1 MTLRSVFSAAAAL
14 AAASAFADRIVSQDY
29 TLSADEDWSSQGLVT
44 VPSGVTLNLGGRTLT
59 VDAIAGGGT
68 IATPDF
74 DLTGQGTASS
84 PLAAGDFTAG
94 SAAAAFSSDG
104 RVIVESTHWPVVV
117 DYDFGSATVIN
128 VYRIWNWKSHK
139 ANVRGPKEWKFYG
152 SNDGENWTDED
163 VLDTRSDEKGW
174 EPDEER
180 EYVCDNT
187 TPYRY
192 YRISFTASTGTDGY
206 IQFRQLKYGRSPSS
220 GTVVVNASTIE
231 QSDLSGLTLN
241 EDVFVQPS
249 GDVVLSGDFDMS
261 GFTMNGAVD
270 LNGHHLTV
278 NGFGGTGMITNSSAT
293 AADLHVAVPSGKR
306 LDNESIPIGGNLR
319 FVKEGAGTFAAKYFP
334 QTYTGGTLIAEGTNQ
349 AVIAGTKLTYGPSGS
364 KITIAKGACYDVHGG
379 SGVQGNYEFVLSG
392 GTLCNNGSGHNYASD
407 GAVQDVSLTADSSFA
422 ALPSGIFWGDDD
434 TETKV
439 DLGRNTLLLS
449 IGSEEIM
456 RLYNAVFTEGIVSNV
471 TSGGRL
477 IVAGSVPGVLASN
490 TDFIVNCTLHV
501 VAKPFVVRKYES
513 LWTNNNYNV
522 SSPGVI
528 TVLGSFVPTTDYF
541 WAATLADGATLDLS
555 TRAAALPSVSA
566 STAGAREIAFD
577 ENAKIGVK
585 LGKRRPTLDE
595 PLMTWTAETKP
606 PNVDTVKFTHADEPA
621 QYNFA
626 VRGDGLYAV
635 PGGFAIIIR

>member
-14 AAASAFADRIVSQDY
+14 AAASALADRIVSQDY

-44 VPSGVTLNLGGRTLT
+44 IQSGVTLNLGGRTLT
-59 VDAIAGGGT
+59 VDAIAGDGT
-68 IATPDF
+68 ISNPDF

-104 RVIVESTHWPVVV
+104 RVIVESTHWPVVI

-128 VYRIWNWKSHK
+128 AYRIWNWNANK
-139 ANVRGPKEWKFYG
+139 ANVRGPKEWTFYG
-152 SNDGENWTDED
+152 SDDGENWTP
-163 VLDTRSDEKGW
+163 LDEKSSEPGW
-174 EPDEER
+174 GAGEER

-187 TPYRY
+187 TPYRH
-192 YRISFTASTGTDGY
+192 YRISFAASTGDGY

-220 GTVVVNASTIE
+220 GTVVVNTSTIE
-231 QSDLSGLTLN
+231 RSALSGLTLD
-241 EDVFVQPS
+241 EGVIVRPS
-249 GDVVLSGDFDMS
+249 GDFALSGDFDMS
-261 GFTMNGAVD
+261 RFTMDGTVD
-270 LNGHHLTV
+270 LNGHDLTV
-278 NGFGGTGMITNSSAT
+278 NGFDGTGMITNSSET
-293 AADLHVAVPSGKR
+293 AADLRVTVPSGKTTT
-306 LDNESIPIGGNLR
+306 NETIPIGGNLR
-319 FVKEGAGTFAAKYFP
+319 LVKGGAGTFAARYVP
-334 QTYTGGTLIAEGTNQ
+334 QSYTGGTLVAEGTIR
-349 AVIAGTKLTYGPSGS
+349 AVVAGTKLPYGPNGS
-364 KITIAKGACYDVHGG
+364 TITVSANAYFDVHGG
-379 SGVQGNYEFVLSG
+379 SGIQGNYAFVLAG
-392 GTLCNNGSGHNYASD
+392 GTLGNMGNGHNAASD
-407 GAVQDVSLTADSSFA
+407 GAVQDVSLTADSFFS

-434 TETKV
+434 SQTKV
-439 DLGRNTLLLS
+439 DLGGHTLSLS

-477 IVAGSVPGVLASN
+477 IVAGSAPGVLASN

-541 WAATLADGATLDLS
+541 WGVTLADGATLDLS

-585 LGKRRPTLDE
+585 LGKRRPALDE

-635 PGGFAIIIR
+635 PGGFSIIIR

>member
-14 AAASAFADRIVSQDY
+14 AAASALADRIVSQDY

-44 VPSGVTLNLGGRTLT
+44 IQSGVTLNLGGRTLT
-59 VDAIAGGGT
+59 VDAIAGDGT
-68 IATPDF
+68 ISNPDF

-104 RVIVESTHWPVVV
+104 RVIVESTHWPVVI

-128 VYRIWNWKSHK
+128 AYRIRNWNSNK
-139 ANVRGPKEWKFYG
+139 ATVRGPKEWTFYG
-152 SNDGENWTDED
+152 SDDGENWTP
-163 VLDTRSDEKGW
+163 LDEKSSEPGW
-174 EPDEER
+174 GEGEER
-180 EYVCDNT
+180 EYVFDNT
-187 TPYRY
+187 TPYRH
-192 YRISFTASTGTDGY
+192 YRISFAASTGTDGY

-231 QSDLSGLTLN
+231 RSALSGLTLD
-241 EDVFVQPS
+241 EGVIVQPS
-249 GDVVLSGDFDMS
+249 GDFALSGDFDMS
-261 GFTMNGAVD
+261 GFAMAGTVD
-270 LNGHHLTV
+270 LNGHDLTV
-278 NGFGGTGMITNSSAT
+278 NGFDGTGMITNSSET
-293 AADLHVAVPSGKR
+293 AADLRVTVPSGKTTT
-306 LDNESIPIGGNLR
+306 NEAIPIGGNLR
-319 FVKEGAGTFAAKYFP
+319 LVKEGAGTFAARYVP
-334 QTYTGGTLIAEGTNQ
+334 QSYTGGTLVAEGTIR
-349 AVIAGTKLTYGPSGS
+349 AVVAGTKLPYGPNGS
-364 KITIAKGACYDVHGG
+364 TITVSANAYFDVHGG
-379 SGVQGNYEFVLSG
+379 SGIQGNYAFVLAG
-392 GTLCNNGSGHNYASD
+392 GTLGNMGAGHNYASD
-407 GAVQDVSLTADSSFA
+407 GAVQDVSLTADSFFS

-434 TETKV
+434 SQTKV
-439 DLGRNTLLLS
+439 DLGGHTLSLS

-477 IVAGSVPGVLASN
+477 IVAGSAPGVLASN

-541 WAATLADGATLDLS
+541 WGVTLADGATLDLS

-585 LGKRRPTLDE
+585 LGKRRPALDE

-635 PGGFAIIIR
+635 PGGFSIIIR

>member
-14 AAASAFADRIVSQDY
+14 AAASALADRIVSQDY

-44 VPSGVTLNLGGRTLT
+44 IPSGVTLNLGGRTLT
-59 VDAIAGGGT
+59 VDAIAGDGT
-68 IATPDF
+68 ISNPDF

-84 PLAAGDFTAG
+84 PLAAGDFEDG

-104 RVIVESTHWPVVV
+104 RVIVRSTHWPVVI

-128 VYRIWNWKSHK
+128 AYRIWNWNAQK
-139 ANVRGPKEWKFYG
+139 ANVRGPKEWTFYG
-152 SNDGENWTDED
+152 SDDGENWTP
-163 VLDTRSDEKGW
+163 LDEKSSEPGW
-174 EPDEER
+174 GAGEER

-187 TPYRY
+187 TPYRH
-192 YRISFTASTGTDGY
+192 YRISFVASTGTDGY

-220 GTVVVNASTIE
+220 GTVVVNTSTIE
-231 QSDLSGLTLN
+231 RSALSGLTLD
-241 EDVFVQPS
+241 EGVIVRPS
-249 GDVVLSGDFDMS
+249 GDFALSGDFDMS
-261 GFTMNGAVD
+261 RFTMAGTVD
-270 LNGHHLTV
+270 LNGHDLTV
-278 NGFGGTGMITNSSAT
+278 NGFDGTGMITNSSET
-293 AADLHVAVPSGKR
+293 AADLRVTVPSGKTTT
-306 LDNESIPIGGNLR
+306 NEAIPIGGNLR
-319 FVKEGAGTFAAKYFP
+319 LVKEGAGTFAARYVP
-334 QTYTGGTLIAEGTNQ
+334 QSYTGGTLVAEGTSR
-349 AVIAGTKLTYGPSGS
+349 AVVAGTKLPYGPNGS
-364 KITIAKGACYDVHGG
+364 TITVAEGAYFDVHGG
-379 SGVQGNYEFVLSG
+379 SGIQGNYAFVLAG
-392 GTLCNNGSGHNYASD
+392 GTLGNMGNGHNAASD
-407 GAVQDVSLTADSSFA
+407 GAVQDVSLTADSFFS

-434 TETKV
+434 SQTKV
-439 DLGRNTLLLS
+439 DLGGHTLSLS

-477 IVAGSVPGVLASN
+477 IVAGSAPGVLASN

-513 LWTNNNYNV
+513 LWTNNNYKV

-541 WAATLADGATLDLS
+541 WGVTLADGATLDLS

-585 LGKRRPTLDE
+585 LGKRRPALDE

-635 PGGFAIIIR
+635 PGGFSIIIR